1 MRYAVLYSSGTG
13 NTEQVARAV
22 CAALPAGE
30 ARLEAVG
37 PDTAAPQEE
46 VVFLGFW
53 TDKGVCPP
61 DMQNLMS
68 KLSGK
73 QVALFGTAGFG
84 GSEAYFSAILQ
95 RTQALLPAGNTVLG
109 GWMCQG
115 RMPAAVRTR
124 YEAMAAQNPGDP
136 KAASFLANFDHAL
149 SHPDQADLA
158 AAAAF
163 AAEMARKARG

>member
-13 NTEQVARAV
+13 NTEQVARSIY
-22 CAALPAGE
+22 AALPAGE

-37 PDTAAPQEE
+37 PDTAVPEEE
-46 VVFLGFW
+46 VLFLGFW

-61 DMQNLMS
+61 AMQALFA

-84 GSEAYFSAILQ
+84 GSQGYFDAILQ
-95 RTQALLPAGNTVLG
+95 RTQALLPAGNIVLG

-115 RMPAAVRTR
+115 RMPAAVRVR
-124 YEAMAAQNPGDP
+124 YEAMAAQNPDDP
-136 KAASFLANFDHAL
+136 KPASFLANFDHAL
-149 SHPDQADLA
+149 SHPDQSDLA
-158 AAAAF
+158 AASAF
-163 AAEMARKARG
+163 AAEMVAKAKG

>member
-13 NTEQVARAV
+13 NTEQVARAI
-22 CAALPAGE
+22 CAALPAGQ

-37 PDTAAPQEE
+37 PDTAAPEEE
-46 VVFLGFW
+46 VLFLGFW
-53 TDKGVCPP
+53 TDKGTCPP
-61 DMQNLMS
+61 AMQALFA
-68 KLSGK
+68 KLAGK
-73 QVALFGTAGFG
+73 QVVLFGTAGFG
-84 GSEAYFSAILQ
+84 GSPAYFDSILQ

-115 RMPAAVRTR
+115 KMPPAVRAR

-136 KAASFLANFDHAL
+136 KVAGFLANFDQAL

-163 AAEMARKARG
+163 AAEMAEKAGN

>member
-13 NTEQVARAV
+13 NTEQVARSIY
-22 CAALPAGE
+22 AALPSGQ

-37 PDTAAPQEE
+37 PDTAVPEEE
-46 VVFLGFW
+46 VLFLGFW

-61 DMQNLMS
+61 AMQALFA

-84 GSEAYFSAILQ
+84 GSQAYFDSILQ

-115 RMPAAVRTR
+115 RMPAAVRAR
-124 YEAMAAQNPGDP
+124 YEAMAAKTPGDP
-136 KAASFLANFDHAL
+136 KAASFLANFDQAL
-149 SHPDQADLA
+149 SHPDQADLS

-163 AAEMARKARG
+163 ARDMAAKVQG

>member
-13 NTEQVARAV
+13 NTEQVARSIY
-22 CAALPAGE
+22 AALPDGQ

-46 VVFLGFW
+46 VLFLGFW

-61 DMQNLMS
+61 DMQNLFA
-68 KLSGK
+68 KLAGK
-73 QVALFGTAGFG
+73 QVVLFGTAGFG
-84 GSEAYFSAILQ
+84 GSEAYFNAILQ

-115 RMPAAVRTR
+115 KMPAAVRAR
-124 YEAMAAQNPGDP
+124 YEAMAAKNPADP
-136 KAASFLANFDHAL
+136 KVASFLTNFDQAL
-149 SHPDQADLA
+149 SHPDQADLS

-163 AAEMARKARG
+163 ARDMAAKVQG

>member
-22 CAALPAGE
+22 YAALPAGQ

-37 PDTAAPQEE
+37 PDTAVPQEE
-46 VVFLGFW
+46 VLFLVFL

-61 DMQNLMS
+61 DMQKLMAQ
-68 KLSGK
+68 LAGK

-84 GSEAYFSAILQ
+84 GSEAYFEAILQ
-95 RTQALLPAGNTVLG
+95 RTRALLPAGNTVLG

-115 RMPAAVRTR
+115 KMPAAVRTR
-124 YEAMAAQNPGDP
+124 YEAMAAQNPGDS
-136 KAASFLANFDHAL
+136 KAASFLANFDRAL
-149 SHPDQADLA
+149 PHPDQADLA
-158 AAAAF
+158 SAAAF
-163 AAEMARKARG
+163 AGEMAAKAQG

>member
-13 NTEQVARAV
+13 NTEQVARAIY
-22 CAALPAGE
+22 AALPAGE
-30 ARLEAVG
+30 ARLESVG
-37 PDTAAPQEE
+37 PDTAVPGEE
-46 VVFLGFW
+46 VLFLGFW

-61 DMQNLMS
+61 DVQKLLA

-84 GSEAYFSAILQ
+84 GSPAYFDAILQ

-115 RMPAAVRTR
+115 KMPAAVRAR
-124 YEAMAAQNPGDP
+124 YEAMAAKTPGDP
-136 KAASFLANFDHAL
+136 KVASFLANFDQAL
-149 SHPDQADLA
+149 SHPDQADLSA
-158 AAAAF
+158 AADFARNMAA
-163 AAEMARKARG
+163 KAQG